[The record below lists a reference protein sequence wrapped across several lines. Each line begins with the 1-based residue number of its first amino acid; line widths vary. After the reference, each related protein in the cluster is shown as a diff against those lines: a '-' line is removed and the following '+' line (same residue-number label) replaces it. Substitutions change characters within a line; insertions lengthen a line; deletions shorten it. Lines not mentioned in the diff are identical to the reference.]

1 MKTTQSCKRVF
12 VFVLDLVFGS
22 STISRKS
29 ERINYTK
36 FDYDC
41 CTKQAALHVLNVLL
55 IFLAFSH
62 LPPARLQLAFCWV
75 SCTRGTSVLFSQLQV
90 RVELRLLLV
99 CASITDPSIKSKS
112 NQNNNNNNSNKS
124 NGKTHSCKAN
134 KQIMPSRKETKQ
146 KGSTTID
153 KDEEMAMAMAME
165 TQVAVT
171 RKSLKTKITI
181 NTHTHQHIC
190 V

>member
-1 MKTTQSCKRVF
+1 M
-12 VFVLDLVFGS
+12 
-22 STISRKS
+22 
-29 ERINYTK
+29 
-36 FDYDC
+36 
-41 CTKQAALHVLNVLL
+41 
-55 IFLAFSH
+55 
-62 LPPARLQLAFCWV
+62 
-75 SCTRGTSVLFSQLQV
+75 
-90 RVELRLLLV
+90 V

-153 KDEEMAMAMAME
+153 EDEEMAMAMAME

-181 NTHTHQHIC
+181 NTHTHMCVCKFVCRNGMTANRGSNSNNNFHNGSKAQNRNGEQLSPKVIVSLTAPQPATTAQQHQQQRLQQLQQ
-190 V
+190 

>member
-12 VFVLDLVFGS
+12 VSDLDLVFGS

-62 LPPARLQLAFCWV
+62 LPPACHPAFCWV

-153 KDEEMAMAMAME
+153 EDEDEEMAMAMAME

-181 NTHTHQHIC
+181 NTHTC
-190 V
+190 VCV